1 MTRIPGWP
9 DSALPQAGQNACM
22 HSRRSFFPHREIWR
36 ESWLACCVLC
46 EGTVISG
53 KRACS
58 GCLPEIERLGC
69 LPPSCPV
76 CAGPSPDPRHPCG
89 HCQRRRPAFDR
100 AFAAWRYTFPL
111 DHLLHAAKFRRN
123 FAALGLL
130 GDLMAARMAECAKSG
145 WNRPG
150 WSKPEWSRPEWNRP
164 AGLIA
169 LPLHPKRLR
178 ERGYNQSAWLAEAC
192 ARSSGIP
199 LITSGLVRQRDT
211 QPQSGLHRDE
221 RRRNIRR
228 AFLAEEGLPAH
239 VAIIDDVMT
248 TGTTLDDAAR
258 ALRRAGVQRVDAW
271 VALRAGQK

>member
-1 MTRIPGWP
+1 
-9 DSALPQAGQNACM
+9 M
-22 HSRRSFFPHREIWR
+22 HFKHLLISQR

-46 EGTVISG
+46 EGAVISG
-53 KRACS
+53 ERACS
-58 GCLPEIERLGC
+58 GCLYEIGGLGH

-89 HCQRRRPAFDR
+89 HCQQRRPAFDL
-100 AFAAWRYTFPL
+100 AFAAWRYAFPL

-123 FAALGLL
+123 FAALALL
-130 GDLMAARMAECAKSG
+130 GDLMAARLAECGRKH
-145 WNRPG
+145 
-150 WSKPEWSRPEWNRP
+150 EWSRP
-164 AGLIA
+164 AGLLA
-169 LPLHPKRLR
+169 LPLHPQRLR

-192 ARSSGIP
+192 SRSSGIP
-199 LITSGLVRQRDT
+199 LIASGLVRLRDT

-228 AFLAEEGLPAH
+228 AFQAESGLPAH

-271 VALRAGQK
+271 VALRAGHN